1 MHLDHV
7 GVATPDADAAAERLG
22 ALLDASVVHE
32 EATDELRFV
41 FLGLE
46 GAEFELLE
54 PLGDDNPI
62 AVFLADD
69 RPGLHHVALG
79 VPDVS
84 AALRAAEAAGAELID
99 ETPRPGA
106 RDHEIGFVHPRS
118 AGGVLLEYVG

>member
-22 ALLDASVVHE
+22 ALLDAPVVHG

-41 FLGLE
+41 FLGLD
-46 GAEFELLE
+46 GAEFELIE

-62 AVFLADD
+62 AHFLADA
-69 RPGLHHVALG
+69 RRGLHHVAFR
-79 VPDVS
+79 VPDVG
-84 AALRAAEAAGAELID
+84 AALRSAEAAGAELID

-106 RDHEIGFVHPRS
+106 RGHEIGFVHPRS
-118 AGGVLLEYVG
+118 TGGVLLEYVG